1 VAGYSTTGDNAGDAS
16 SSGVAP
22 SALSQAGTAYS
33 AISGLTSGTTTGQ
46 IGGALSAGKLVNTNL
61 NGANTQVGGA
71 LGAAGGVLGVYNGL
85 QQGGVA
91 GYGGAAVGALHAGA
105 GVATMAGDTG
115 LAGTLGNAAG
125 ALAIPLSVYNFANN
139 WQSGNTSSDAIQG
152 AETGA
157 AIGSVIPGVGT
168 LIGAGVGAAAG
179 ALSSA
184 LGPGETDPEQ
194 ATWGNYLAAY
204 QAGGNAAESALPG
217 FTAQGVA
224 DTQAAESAKVFGSD
238 SSVAGE
244 LGGSNPTAKATTG
257 PTTAQAQAA
266 YTTGADKAVAG
277 ASGANDYQSLAGLFD
292 MRSSNLPIYQQ
303 FGRQGEGAFTQAMT
317 SQIDNAIKAGTISAN
332 ATPEQIYSQVVNPWI
347 GNMSNSSAPSGK
359 GWASTTAAYGADQPA
374 VQQLLVNMI
383 GNYQQGQAF
392 TGVGGQAV
400 QEQAYA

>member
-1 VAGYSTTGDNAGDAS
+1 
-16 SSGVAP
+16 
-22 SALSQAGTAYS
+22 
-33 AISGLTSGTTTGQ
+33 
-46 IGGALSAGKLVNTNL
+46 
-61 NGANTQVGGA
+61 
-71 LGAAGGVLGVYNGL
+71 
-85 QQGGVA
+85 
-91 GYGGAAVGALHAGA
+91 
-105 GVATMAGDTG
+105 
-115 LAGTLGNAAG
+115 
-125 ALAIPLSVYNFANN
+125 
-139 WQSGNTSSDAIQG
+139 
-152 AETGA
+152 
-157 AIGSVIPGVGT
+157 VGT
-168 LIGAGVGAAAG
+168 LIGAGVGAAVG

-204 QAGGNAAESALPG
+204 QTGGTQAENAETTAAGIQAPLAPKFANGANGAAGYEASSAYQSSLTKSYQNTG
-217 FTAQGVA
+217 AADAAYAQGGDA
-224 DTQAAESAKVFGSD
+224 
-238 SSVAGE
+238 
-244 LGGSNPTAKATTG
+244 
-257 PTTAQAQAA
+257 
-266 YTTGADKAVAG
+266 AVAG

-317 SQIDNAIKAGTISAN
+317 SQIDNAIKAGTISAK